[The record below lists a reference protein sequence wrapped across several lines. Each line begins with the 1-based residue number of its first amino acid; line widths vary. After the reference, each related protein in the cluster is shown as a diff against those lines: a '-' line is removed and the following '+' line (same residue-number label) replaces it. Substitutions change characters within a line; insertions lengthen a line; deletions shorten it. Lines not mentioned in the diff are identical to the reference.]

1 MIITMTI
8 GAIIAA
14 MILAGA
20 FIFWEIQRLTKP
32 EIKKKVHEL
41 KDSGAA
47 KVAIAQVMHIAKN
60 SDVYEIDLEEL
71 NRLADEEGIKCAVIA
86 LDENDNVI
94 GDVELVKEEEPS
106 SQKDIEKLLGGKE
119 YVVY

>member
-1 MIITMTI
+1 MIMTTI
-8 GAIIAA
+8 VTIIAA

-20 FIFWEIQRLTKP
+20 FIFWEIKRLTKP

-47 KVAIAQVMHIAKN
+47 KVAIAQVKYLAEN
-60 SDVYEIDLEEL
+60 PDVYEIDLEEL
-71 NRLADEEGIKCAVIA
+71 NRLADEEGIKCAVVA
-86 LDENDNVI
+86 LDEDNNVI

-106 SQKDIEKLLGGKE
+106 SQEDIEKLLGGKE